1 MRSRFQNMPDRRKI
15 RLAANILEVLI
26 ENGCLEVSE
35 NEILDMVACDNPSA
49 YRQIEAL
56 FSRQDWSETG
66 LDLGTS
72 FDVWIDYL
80 CRLKNQKIQ
89 HTVLKLLIL
98 YVASVRSD
106 FDGARVRRAS
116 LKVLDRREDDT
127 RCSTLRRRKRE

>member
-1 MRSRFQNMPDRRKI
+1 
-15 RLAANILEVLI
+15 
-26 ENGCLEVSE
+26 
-35 NEILDMVACDNPSA
+35 MVACDNPSS
-49 YRQIEAL
+49 YKQIEAL

-80 CRLKNQKIQ
+80 WRLKNQKIQ

-116 LKVLDRREDDT
+116 LKVLERREDDT
-127 RCSTLRRRKRE
+127 RCSTLRHRKRGVVYHRCI